1 MTVLERLQE
10 LKDAIDAAHLP
21 YATEVDE
28 AATVVVVRVP
38 LENRQRKTGPVMR
51 AILEAG
57 LRPYGARATK
67 RGMELF
73 VEAFPS

>member
-1 MTVLERLQE
+1 MTVLEKLVA
-10 LKDAIDAAHLP
+10 LKEAIDAAHLP

-38 LENRQRKTGPVMR
+38 LENRQRKTGPVLQ
-51 AILEAG
+51 AILAAG
-57 LRPYGARATK
+57 LKPYGARATK